1 MKKSLLL
8 ASVAFSIFTTNVNA
22 IELKPYIGFDYVYS
36 NASTN
41 DVVVQDVLV
50 GKDLYENN
58 FHSLSINVG
67 TSINDYFDIEAFYQK
82 SADAEGDVVALVDGS
97 NVYTDKI
104 KTSFYAYGVDAIG
117 HLPLSEKFTA
127 IVDVTP
133 DTSSIYLIRYYILK
147 IKKSTLP
154 VLEKNSY
161 IVDVVINKNNEH
173 FALRTIVRQTLLDM
187 DSVDNMTDFSVGF
200 RYSF

>member
-127 IVDVTP
+127 IGSVGLGQYEFEMNGFGVTANENGLGVRLG
-133 DTSSIYLIRYYILK
+133 IGVQYK
-147 IKKSTLP
+147 I
-154 VLEKNSY
+154 
-161 IVDVVINKNNEH
+161 NEH